1 MANRSHCHSL
11 HFLSLIQG
19 MNEGHHYLR
28 CHFLLH
34 SVQNLFWICIALGFC
49 AASVSIASAGKFLAK
64 NYTLK
69 PKDLSTLN
77 INIKTLNKIHL
88 AADQVRETIT
98 EQVSRC
104 LERPVAN
111 WSLEMISPTDFTRN
125 VSEKSG
131 NHTRRPLKWSYSWK
145 AWLKDTSSFLNSTP
159 GLTSKLEKGATNKEG
174 QKQRRDECE
183 NDDRQR
189 RQDPVHHR
197 AYLP

>member
-88 AADQVRETIT
+88 AADQVREKIT
-98 EQVSRC
+98 EQDIPAAIWKDQWQTEVWKWLHPLISQQMFQKNQEFTAEG
-104 LERPVAN
+104 LWSEATVGRP
-111 WSLEMISPTDFTRN
+111 
-125 VSEKSG
+125 G
-131 NHTRRPLKWSYSWK
+131 
-145 AWLKDTSSFLNSTP
+145 
-159 GLTSKLEKGATNKEG
+159 
-174 QKQRRDECE
+174 
-183 NDDRQR
+183 
-189 RQDPVHHR
+189 
-197 AYLP
+197 